1 LTTTGTAG
9 PGETTTT
16 TTDTEAPE
24 ETTDT
29 DTATTTSD
37 EAVTDSTTTES
48 YVTTTDEAGVV
59 TFLPRTGA
67 DLTRL
72 LAVAASAI
80 VLGALLVGLSTRR
93 SGRRH

>member
-1 LTTTGTAG
+1 
-9 PGETTTT
+9 
-16 TTDTEAPE
+16 
-24 ETTDT
+24 
-29 DTATTTSD
+29 
-37 EAVTDSTTTES
+37 
-48 YVTTTDEAGVV
+48 V